1 MPFMEM
7 PTPRASARRAFG
19 LNLQAARALWQTP
32 EGEWVVVARGK
43 VVPFALSN
51 LTEWDGQAVEGDPE
65 LTADAA
71 GRVLRRGQPV
81 ALDERDWVLPLAVR
95 DAALA

>member
-1 MPFMEM
+1 MPIKEM
-7 PTPRASARRAFG
+7 PTPRTSARRAFG
-19 LNLQAARALWQTP
+19 LSLQAARALWQTP
-32 EGEWVVVARGK
+32 EGEWVVVTRGR

-51 LTEWDGQAVEGDPE
+51 LTEWDGPAVEGDTE

-71 GRVLRRGQPV
+71 GRVLHRGRPV
-81 ALDERDWVLPLAVR
+81 ALGDRDWVVPLAVR